1 MPVTRPEDMA
11 QSFAEAFNSGNVDA
25 VLALYESNAVLVA
38 PPGQLASGIDA
49 IREALQGFLALKGKL
64 AIESRYCIR
73 AGDTALTSS
82 KWALRQTP
90 ALAQSNELPRT
101 PDGKVAN
108 YAFEMG
114 GINQLYRS
122 GWKKEDLPI
131 GAEVTIDGYLSR
143 TDPHV
148 ANSQTIFLADGRK
161 LVSPVP
167 GPTGRK
173 PEGR

>member
-1 MPVTRPEDMA
+1 MQASRRRAAVAKTQTNAGAGGLLMRRNWVVAHAWIHSD
-11 QSFAEAFNSGNVDA
+11 VKDA
-25 VLALYESNAVLVA
+25 
-38 PPGQLASGIDA
+38 
-49 IREALQGFLALKGKL
+49 
-64 AIESRYCIR
+64 
-73 AGDTALTSS
+73 
-82 KWALRQTP
+82 
-90 ALAQSNELPRT
+90 
-101 PDGKVAN
+101 DGKVAN

-122 GWKKEDLPI
+122 GWKKEDLPL
-131 GAEVTIDGYLSR
+131 GADVTIDGYLSR

>member
-1 MPVTRPEDMA
+1 VTFRTA
-11 QSFAEAFNSGNVDA
+11 GACLLG
-25 VLALYESNAVLVA
+25 LAL
-38 PPGQLASGIDA
+38 
-49 IREALQGFLALKGKL
+49 
-64 AIESRYCIR
+64 
-73 AGDTALTSS
+73 
-82 KWALRQTP
+82 LRTP

>member
-1 MPVTRPEDMA
+1 MKRNWVVAMLVTGVLLGLIPA
-11 QSFAEAFNSGNVDA
+11 FGHHSFAAEFDDTKPIKVKGTITAMRW
-25 VLALYESNAVLVA
+25 SNPHAWIH
-38 PPGQLASGIDA
+38 IDV
-49 IREALQGFLALKGKL
+49 KG
-64 AIESRYCIR
+64 A
-73 AGDTALTSS
+73 
-82 KWALRQTP
+82 
-90 ALAQSNELPRT
+90 
-101 PDGKVAN
+101 DGKVAN

>member
-1 MPVTRPEDMA
+1 MKRNWVVAMLVTGILLGRTPA
-11 QSFAEAFNSGNVDA
+11 YGHHSFAAEFDDTKPIKVKGTITAMRWSNPHAWIHIDVKEA
-25 VLALYESNAVLVA
+25 
-38 PPGQLASGIDA
+38 
-49 IREALQGFLALKGKL
+49 
-64 AIESRYCIR
+64 
-73 AGDTALTSS
+73 
-82 KWALRQTP
+82 
-90 ALAQSNELPRT
+90 
-101 PDGKVAN
+101 DGKVAN

-161 LVSPVP
+161 LLSPVP

-173 PEGR
+173 PEAR

>member
-1 MPVTRPEDMA
+1 MKRRPGLRLRL
-11 QSFAEAFNSGNVDA
+11 SPGY
-25 VLALYESNAVLVA
+25 ALPTSAGSSASDVMI
-38 PPGQLASGIDA
+38 ASGFGPWRSSGA
-49 IREALQGFLALKGKL
+49 PAR
-64 AIESRYCIR
+64 
-73 AGDTALTSS
+73 LTQIAV
-82 KWALRQTP
+82 KP
-90 ALAQSNELPRT
+90 NALAPTTSQPFDDTKPIKVKGTITAMRWSNPHAWIHIDVKEA
-101 PDGKVAN
+101 DGKVAN

>member
-49 IREALQGFLALKGKL
+49 IREALQGFLVLKGKL

-82 KWALRQTP
+82 KWSLRGTG
-90 ALAQSNELPRT
+90 
-101 PDGKVAN
+101 PDGKPI
-108 YAFEMG
+108 EMG
-114 GINQLYRS
+114 AKS
-122 GWKKEDLPI
+122 
-131 GAEVTIDGYLSR
+131 AEVVR
-143 TDPHV
+143 R
-148 ANSQTIFLADGRK
+148 QTDGRW
-161 LVSPVP
+161 LYILDHPLD
-167 GPTGRK
+167 RK
-173 PEGR
+173 STRLNSSHRTISYAVFCLKKKKTYTNYKIIII

>member
-1 MPVTRPEDMA
+1 MKRNRVVAMLVTGFLLGRIPA
-11 QSFAEAFNSGNVDA
+11 FGHHSFAAEFDDTKPIKIKGTITAMRWSNPHAWIHIDVKEA
-25 VLALYESNAVLVA
+25 
-38 PPGQLASGIDA
+38 
-49 IREALQGFLALKGKL
+49 
-64 AIESRYCIR
+64 
-73 AGDTALTSS
+73 
-82 KWALRQTP
+82 
-90 ALAQSNELPRT
+90 
-101 PDGKVAN
+101 DGKVAN

-122 GWKKEDLPI
+122 GWKKEDLPV